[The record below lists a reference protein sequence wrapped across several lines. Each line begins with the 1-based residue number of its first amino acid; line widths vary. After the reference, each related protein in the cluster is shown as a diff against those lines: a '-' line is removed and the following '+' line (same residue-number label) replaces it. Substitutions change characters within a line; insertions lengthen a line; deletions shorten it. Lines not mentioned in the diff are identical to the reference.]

1 MLEDGVAHVDG
12 EELGKYHILLRAVPD
27 ILGFQSWKIIVTYT
41 ENILQVSFES
51 SVNSCR
57 IGIVKVMVTLTEG
70 DWEESQG
77 TTCGGKTAFL

>member
-1 MLEDGVAHVDG
+1 MLEDGVKHVDG

-27 ILGFQSWKIIVTYT
+27 MLGSQSWKIIVTNA

-51 SVNSCR
+51 SVNFCR
-57 IGIVKVMVTLTEG
+57 IGIFKVMVTLTEG

-77 TTCGGKTAFL
+77 TTCRGESDL